1 MKKTKIK
8 ERMSWR
14 QRRRK
19 EIVKLINE
27 LKKHCE
33 NDGLFQIHLNS
44 GNFEGRQYVSTGV
57 EFFDIYFDSFD
68 AIADS
73 KILSFSNRKS
83 QPINEKEDGTP
94 LYDISINSGMFID
107 TFRIEH
113 IAEMTKEEDEDWFI
127 CGGEKVFNVY
137 LYPENNH
144 MTGNRNIISI
154 GLL

>member
-44 GNFEGRQYVSTGV
+44 GNFEGRQYVSTV
-57 EFFDIYFDSFD
+57 DEQHSTFPYS
-68 AIADS
+68 S
-73 KILSFSNRKS
+73 SLLHNTLLSS
-83 QPINEKEDGTP
+83 
-94 LYDISINSGMFID
+94 
-107 TFRIEH
+107 
-113 IAEMTKEEDEDWFI
+113 
-127 CGGEKVFNVY
+127 
-137 LYPENNH
+137 
-144 MTGNRNIISI
+144 
-154 GLL
+154 